1 MKDFLEYEGYQNIIG
16 ARSATREAFNKNLID
31 EGQIW
36 MDMIESRNQTVHTY
50 QEEKLNVEFYQIVT
64 NYYPEL
70 VKFEKT
76 MQKYLV

>member
-50 QEEKLNVEFYQIVT
+50 QEEKLNVEFYQIIIL
-64 NYYPEL
+64 NWL
-70 VKFEKT
+70 NLKK
-76 MQKYLV
+76 QCKNI

>member
-50 QEEKLNVEFYQIVT
+50 QEEKLNVEFYQIIIL
-64 NYYPEL
+64 NWL
-70 VKFEKT
+70 NLIKQCKNI
-76 MQKYLV
+76 